1 MVWADPQQKRAS
13 GLQSPSAVEN
23 FLKIQAGLAE
33 RGHTAAPP
41 ETGRHLPFGSGWA
54 AVSSG
59 SAA

>member
-41 ETGRHLPFGSGWA
+41 ETGRHLPFGSG
-54 AVSSG
+54 
-59 SAA
+59 